1 MKRLPTAALLACAQH
16 VTRAHSSLRA
26 QLSFPAQA
34 SELRALPALLLLP
47 LPSSA
52 RRLRS
57 SSFLTRNEKLCDRNA
72 RAVSNLFTEADS
84 APHLTAGVGR
94 RLLSL
99 ASRM

>member
-57 SSFLTRNEKLCDRNA
+57 SSFLTRNEKRSDRNA
-72 RAVSNLFTEADS
+72 RAPFEIYSLRPT
-84 APHLTAGVGR
+84 
-94 RLLSL
+94 RL
-99 ASRM
+99 RV